1 MKTLVFDTGP
11 IISLATNDLLWTLK
25 ELKKEFNG
33 NFIISDIVKKEL
45 IDKPL
50 KTKKYKFE
58 AITILNLVKENVLQ
72 IVPTPKNFFGKLKPL
87 MNKLYY
93 LPPDNYITTV
103 HDGEISSLAL
113 AIEKRAEAF
122 VVDER
127 TTRLLIED
135 PIKLLEL
142 LRKKLHTRVLV
153 NEENLNKFL
162 ELVKNIKVIRSTELM
177 MIAYEKNLFKNLE
190 KLTAKKE
197 LIDGLLWGL
206 KLRGCSIAED
216 EIKEAEKIL
225 K

>member
-33 NFIISDIVKKEL
+33 AFVIPDIVKKEL
-45 IDKPL
+45 IDRPL

-58 AITILNLVKENVLQ
+58 AITILNLIKNEILQ
-72 IVPTPKNFFGKLKPL
+72 ILPTPKNLFKKLKNL
-87 MNKLYY
+87 MNRLYY
-93 LPPDNYITTV
+93 LPPDNYITIV

-113 AIEKRAEAF
+113 AIEKNAQAF

-135 PIKLLEL
+135 PVKLLEL

-153 NEENLNKFL
+153 NGDNLNKFV
-162 ELVKNIKVIRSTELM
+162 ELVKNIRVIRSTELM
-177 MIAYEKNLFKNLE
+177 MVAYEKNLFRNLE

-216 EIKEAEKIL
+216 EIKEAERIL